1 MQINKLS
8 IKPGEVGMKQFLTFL
23 VILILA
29 TECVFGQF
37 DARLSQYMFNA
48 ASFNPAAAGQSG
60 MLDVSGQHRLQ
71 WIGMPNGGQTTFFN
85 LNSPFKLGSATMG
98 AGLNFMN
105 DRVGLFVNQG
115 VHLQNAFRVKV
126 GKGTLNI
133 GTQIGFLSIGFR
145 GDSARGP
152 QVSIGDYHDI
162 SGDNAIPKTAL
173 EGFGFD
179 ASAGLWYTLRNY
191 YAGISYTHLTQ
202 PVITWSDEFDFTPSS
217 SLYLTG
223 GFSRSLNNPKLVLKP
238 SFLLQTDFNLMQ
250 IDLSAIMQYDNQ
262 YWGGLSYRFGDAV
275 VIIAGIN
282 IMNGLS
288 VGYAFD
294 MPVSRML
301 GAIWGSHEV
310 MLSYQI
316 EVNTGSGGR
325 RKNYKSIRIL

>member
-1 MQINKLS
+1 
-8 IKPGEVGMKQFLTFL
+8 MKQFLKVFCILFL
-23 VILILA
+23 T
-29 TECVFGQF
+29 TECLVGQF
-37 DARLSQYMFNA
+37 DARLSQYMFNPS
-48 ASFNPAAAGQSG
+48 SFNPAAAGQSG
-60 MLDVSGQHRLQ
+60 MLDVTGQHRLQ
-71 WIGMPNGGQTTFFN
+71 WVGMPNGGQTTFFN
-85 LNSPFKLGSATMG
+85 LNSPFKLGGRTVG

-115 VHLQNAFRVKV
+115 VHLQNAFRLKV
-126 GKGTLNI
+126 GRGTLNI

-152 QVSIGDYHDI
+152 EVSIGDYHDI
-162 SGDNAIPKTAL
+162 SGDKAIPKTAL

-179 ASAGLWYTLRNY
+179 AAAGLWYTLNNF

-202 PVITWSDEFDFTPSS
+202 PVITWSEEYDFTPSS
-217 SLYLTG
+217 SVYITG
-223 GFSRSLNNPKLVLKP
+223 GYSQALRNPKLTLKP
-238 SFLLQTDFNLMQ
+238 SFLLQTDFVLMQ
-250 IDLSAIMQYDNQ
+250 IDLSAVMQYNNQ
-262 YWGGLSYRFGDAV
+262 FWGGLSYRLSDAL

-301 GAIWGSHEV
+301 GATWGSHEV

-316 EVNTGSGGR
+316 ELNTGSGGR
-325 RKNYKSIRIL
+325 RKNYKSIRFL